1 MFDEDR
7 PHVVKKNKLDVKIL
21 LSTGEDFR
29 GSVYLRKHE
38 RVIDLMNDDR
48 SFIPI
53 SIDDD
58 VIKVVNK
65 TAIAEISIIVDFEKN
80 VPDFPDFNVPD
91 ASNYALSLTQA
102 MAVFGIKAGYTRQEV
117 SDHHK
122 KLVSRLHP
130 DIGGSDF
137 LTGQLNAARDI
148 LVRELSKAERSTG
161 M

>member
-1 MFDEDR
+1 MFDEDK
-7 PHVVKKNKLDVKIL
+7 PHIVKKNKSDVKIL
-21 LSTGEDFR
+21 LTTGEDFT

-65 TAIAEISIIVDFEKN
+65 TAIIELDDDAPE
-80 VPDFPDFNVPD
+80 FNVPD
-91 ASNYALSLTQA
+91 ASTYALTVTQA
-102 MAVFGIKAGYTRQEV
+102 MAVFGIKAGYTRQDV

-122 KLVSRLHP
+122 KLISRLHP

-148 LVRELSKAERSTG
+148 LLKDIRKVEQSTG

>member
-1 MFDEDR
+1 MFDEDK
-7 PHVVKKNKLDVKIL
+7 PHIVKKNKSDVKIL
-21 LSTGEDFR
+21 LTTGEDFT

-65 TAIAEISIIVDFEKN
+65 TAIAEISVIIELDDDAPE
-80 VPDFPDFNVPD
+80 FNVPD
-91 ASNYALSLTQA
+91 ASTYALTVTQA
-102 MAVFGIKAGYTRQEV
+102 MAVFGIKAGYTRQDV

-122 KLVSRLHP
+122 KLISRLHP

-148 LVRELSKAERSTG
+148 LNKELNKAERTTG

>member
-7 PHVVKKNKLDVKIL
+7 PHIVKKNKLDVKIL

-65 TAIAEISIIVDFEKN
+65 TAIAEISVVVDFEN
-80 VPDFPDFNVPD
+80 DAPDFNIPD
-91 ASNYALSLTQA
+91 ASTYTLTVTQA

-148 LVRELSKAERSTG
+148 LVRELSKTERSTG

>member
-1 MFDEDR
+1 MFNEDM
-7 PHVVKKNKLDVKIL
+7 PHVVKKNKLDVKVL
-21 LSTGEDFR
+21 LTTGEDFR

-65 TAIAEISIIVDFEKN
+65 TAIAEISVIIAHEDDAPK
-80 VPDFPDFNVPD
+80 FNVPD
-91 ASNYALSLTQA
+91 ASNYALTTTQA
-102 MAVFGIKAGYTRQEV
+102 MAVFGIKAAYTRQDV
-117 SDHHK
+117 SDRHK

-130 DIGGSDF
+130 DIGGSEF

-148 LVRELSKAERSTG
+148 LIKELSNAEQSTS

>member
-1 MFDEDR
+1 MFDEDK
-7 PHVVKKNKLDVKIL
+7 PHVVKKNKFDVKVL
-21 LSTGEDFR
+21 LTTGEDFT

-38 RVIDLMNDDR
+38 RVIDLMNDER

-58 VIKVVNK
+58 IIKVVNK
-65 TAIAEISIIVDFEKN
+65 TAIAEISVIIEHEKDA
-80 VPDFPDFNVPD
+80 PAFNVPD
-91 ASNYALSLTQA
+91 ASTYALSLTQA

-117 SDHHK
+117 SNHHK

-148 LVRELSKAERSTG
+148 LVKELSKAEQTTG

>member
-7 PHVVKKNKLDVKIL
+7 PHVVKKDKSDVKIL
-21 LSTGEDFR
+21 LTTGEGFT

-38 RVIDLMNDDR
+38 RVIDLMNDER

-65 TAIAEISIIVDFEKN
+65 TAIAEISVIIDHEDDA
-80 VPDFPDFNVPD
+80 PAFNVPD
-91 ASNYALSLTQA
+91 ASNYSLTVTQA
-102 MAVFGIKAGYTRQEV
+102 MAVFGIKAGYTRQDV

-148 LVRELSKAERSTG
+148 LIKELSKTA
-161 M
+161 

>member
-7 PHVVKKNKLDVKIL
+7 PHIVKKAKSDVKVL
-21 LSTGEDFR
+21 LTTGEDFR

-65 TAIAEISIIVDFEKN
+65 VAIAEISIIVDLGN
-80 VPDFPDFNVPD
+80 DSPDFNVPD
-91 ASNYALSLTQA
+91 ASNYALTITQA
-102 MAVFGIKAGYTRQEV
+102 MAVFGLKAGYTRQDV

-122 KLVSRLHP
+122 KLISRLHP

-148 LVRELSKAERSTG
+148 LIKELRNAEKMSG
-161 M
+161 A

>member
-7 PHVVKKNKLDVKIL
+7 PHIVKKNKLDVNIL
-21 LSTGEDFR
+21 LTTGEDFR
-29 GSVYLRKHE
+29 GSVYLRKNE

-53 SIDDD
+53 SIDND

-65 TAIAEISIIVDFEKN
+65 VAIAEISIIVDFEN
-80 VPDFPDFNVPD
+80 EAADFNVPD
-91 ASNYALSLTQA
+91 ASTYALSLTQA
-102 MAVFGIKAGYTRQEV
+102 MAVFGIKAGYTRQDV

-122 KLVSRLHP
+122 KLISRLHP

-148 LVRELSKAERSTG
+148 LIKELSKAERTG
-161 M
+161 GM